1 MCIPIDYALQ
11 IAMKLRFSFAYL
23 LLVAV
28 LVSPGYAQDAFF
40 LHSNLEDGAAA
51 AKEQDKLVMVY
62 YYDAENGSADAY
74 NHIWSDPL
82 VARFVD
88 KLAVPVV
95 ISSDSEAG
103 EAFAGRKK
111 KWRRSKSNPTD
122 PGIYFFSDTGRTLGV
137 LRGALDGQEGIGQM
151 MLMLGAA
158 DYARHENKTDR
169 RRGRYMRY
177 WH

>member
-1 MCIPIDYALQ
+1 
-11 IAMKLRFSFAYL
+11 MKLRFTFATL
-23 LLVAV
+23 LMAAV
-28 LVSPGYAQDAFF
+28 LVSSAFAQDAFF
-40 LHSNLEDGAAA
+40 LHSNLEDGSAA
-51 AKEQDKLVMVY
+51 AKEQDKFVMVY
-62 YYDAENGSADAY
+62 YYDAESGSADAY

-103 EAFAGRKK
+103 ETFAGRKK
-111 KWRRSKSNPTD
+111 KRRRSKSDPTE
-122 PGIYFFSDTGRTLGV
+122 PGIYFFSETGRTLGV

-158 DYARHENKTDR
+158 EYARHESKNDR
-169 RRGRYMRY
+169 GRRRYMRH